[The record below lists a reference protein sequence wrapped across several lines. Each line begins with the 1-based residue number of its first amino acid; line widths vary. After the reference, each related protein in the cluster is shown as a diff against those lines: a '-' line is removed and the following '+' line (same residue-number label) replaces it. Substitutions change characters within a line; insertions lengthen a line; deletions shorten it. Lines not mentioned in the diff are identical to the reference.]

1 MLLTKLNSLKN
12 TVSNSSK
19 SAQKEI
25 SNQKTQYNQL
35 KIKLKE
41 LTSSLNEMDDE
52 NSNLIDALNQA
63 NIALT
68 QYEDDIQRRNNYI
81 NALIEEKKLLEIQ
94 LQEKQN
100 DFDDFMNSAQNEIE
114 ILKEKLEKNED
125 EK

>member
-1 MLLTKLNSLKN
+1 
-12 TVSNSSK
+12 
-19 SAQKEI
+19 
-25 SNQKTQYNQL
+25 
-35 KIKLKE
+35 
-41 LTSSLNEMDDE
+41 MDDE

-125 EK
+125 EKFQMNDEIDALKKY